1 MIKDQSWVLLSEND
15 RMKKLTTVFLP
26 EKWYPTMK
34 VRKSKT
40 HYSRRWYEIGL
51 LEVAHFGVSLR
62 DDYVV
67 A

>member
-1 MIKDQSWVLLSEND
+1 
-15 RMKKLTTVFLP
+15 MKKLTTVFLP